1 MDTLKLITQKISKKK
16 CYQTE
21 VQILEKSENMSI
33 NDQKYI
39 VNQIELASLKHPHEM
54 KEFSKL
60 IEENF
65 NYKWQNSRWKVVI
78 HKGTKLSSRKFL
90 KSLIK
95 RGFNRTVYTIKMIIL
110 NGDDAYILACD
121 KERIYYI
128 YRTSVIKN
136 LASF

>member
-65 NYKWQNSRWKVVI
+65 NYKWRNSRWKVVI
-78 HKGTKLSSRKFL
+78 HKGHLHYNFHLS
-90 KSLIK
+90 IH
-95 RGFNRTVYTIKMIIL
+95 V
-110 NGDDAYILACD
+110 
-121 KERIYYI
+121 
-128 YRTSVIKN
+128 SVRP
-136 LASF
+136 SHFCGS